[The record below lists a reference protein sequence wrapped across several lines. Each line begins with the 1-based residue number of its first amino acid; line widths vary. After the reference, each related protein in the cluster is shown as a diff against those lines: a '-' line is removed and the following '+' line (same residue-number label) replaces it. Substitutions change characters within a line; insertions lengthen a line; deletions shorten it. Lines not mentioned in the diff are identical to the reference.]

1 LVGKELKLGMPGT
14 DAALAHTILHT
25 HTACFKSISKVHDRN
40 ATQMQQVGAADFPP
54 KITNPNII
62 DGIAF
67 MSVYYTYR
75 LAQADV
81 C

>member
-1 LVGKELKLGMPGT
+1 LILDDVLSWSEELVGKELKLGMPGT

-54 KITNPNII
+54 TITNPNII
-62 DGIAF
+62 
-67 MSVYYTYR
+67 
-75 LAQADV
+75 
-81 C
+81 